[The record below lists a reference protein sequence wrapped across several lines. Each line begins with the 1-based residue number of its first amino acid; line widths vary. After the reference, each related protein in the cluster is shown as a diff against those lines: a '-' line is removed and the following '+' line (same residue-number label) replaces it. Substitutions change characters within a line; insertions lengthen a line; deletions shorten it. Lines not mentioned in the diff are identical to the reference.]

1 MVTASPKPRYD
12 RIVSL
17 VLLVLL
23 GLAVV
28 LLIDI
33 NPSILRARLGGDLP
47 IITVSWLL
55 IASLVV
61 IISTGT
67 DVFIR
72 SHPEMQLRSLP
83 ALRFGPITIELVPAF
98 WILPSLTIVA
108 SFAFFRLFSA
118 SLDAIAFIIALVV
131 AGILLFSSLIAQHY
145 ALDRRP
151 GTQRLARLALQATA
165 LVLAFGIFSAI
176 QHARMR
182 TLYSAALVG
191 TTGMMLSYA
200 LLYWVRSASR
210 LTLLSLSIGLTL
222 AEATWALNYWSTS
235 FLISGALLLVLF
247 HVVTGMLQNHLEQRL
262 DARVVTE
269 YLVLGGGLL
278 GVLVVVMLR

>member
-61 IISTGT
+61 IISTGA

-247 HVVTGMLQNHLEQRL
+247 HVVTGVLQNHLEQRL

>member
-17 VLLVLL
+17 VLLVML

-61 IISTGT
+61 IISTGA

-98 WILPSLTIVA
+98 WILPSLAIVA

-118 SLDAIAFIIALVV
+118 SLDALAFIIALVV
-131 AGILLFSSLIAQHY
+131 AGILLFSSLITQHY

-165 LVLAFGIFSAI
+165 LMLAFGIFSAI
-176 QHARMR
+176 HHARMR

-191 TTGMMLSYA
+191 VTGMMLSYA
-200 LLYWVRSASR
+200 LLYWVRSSSR
-210 LTLLSLSIGLTL
+210 LTVLSLSIGLTL

-235 FLISGALLLVLF
+235 FLIGGALLLVIF
-247 HVVTGMLQNHLEQRL
+247 HVVTGMVQNHLEQRL
-262 DARVVTE
+262 NTRVVTE